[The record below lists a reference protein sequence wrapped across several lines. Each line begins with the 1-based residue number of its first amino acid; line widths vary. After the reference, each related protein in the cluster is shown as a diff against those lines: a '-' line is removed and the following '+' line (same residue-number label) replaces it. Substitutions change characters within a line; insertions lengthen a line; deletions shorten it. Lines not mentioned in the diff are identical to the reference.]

1 MWVVDTSCNRA
12 TQITCHSLLNE
23 ASPMRG
29 QANVYLWCCCCCCFF
44 FLGWEYLCRSQVRE
58 RFRLQQKAWKWHT
71 GAMMWKM
78 CIRFCFLLPLQQ
90 KIGATHDVVSQV
102 QAPLKRV
109 GIKMG
114 LGLKMWFLLVC
125 FSCTSPCRVHIP
137 LCPICHSLSSIECF
151 IIARVPELV

>member
-1 MWVVDTSCNRA
+1 MKPHQWGDKRMYTYDVV
-12 TQITCHSLLNE
+12 
-23 ASPMRG
+23 
-29 QANVYLWCCCCCCFF
+29 V
-44 FLGWEYLCRSQVRE
+44 FLGWEYSCRSQVRE

-78 CIRFCFLLPLQQ
+78 CIRFCFLLPLEQ

-102 QAPLKRV
+102 QAPLKSQNEIFIFYFFKPLIVSWIMCRV
-109 GIKMG
+109 GIKTG

-137 LCPICHSLSSIECF
+137 LCPRCHSLSSIECF